1 MNFGG
6 LPHRLL
12 SMTSRF
18 QCTLRAALSMMVYA
32 PSSDLGISSIPHSQ
46 KRALIPQ
53 SQWISAAW
61 RPLGGMISP
70 KNFQSPCC
78 RLSDHDIFF
87 SATHPRSQIFQIINP
102 FKQCANR
109 SLYHHSLIIKRH
121 ELSCRHLN
129 ATLPIDNVTVSSNSG
144 ACCVYSNSNAMSGTK
159 SRSVRIAIVSKNVM
173 EKLIILEFRL
183 LVWS

>member
-1 MNFGG
+1 MCSSLNTCSFLLIVHWPAKHLCPNVFMNVY
-6 LPHRLL
+6 RLL

-70 KNFQSPCC
+70 IFFNPHAADFLIMISFSVPPIQDPRYFKSST
-78 RLSDHDIFF
+78 RLSNVPTGLYI
-87 SATHPRSQIFQIINP
+87 TTL
-102 FKQCANR
+102 
-109 SLYHHSLIIKRH
+109 SLLKDMNCLAGIWMP
-121 ELSCRHLN
+121 L
-129 ATLPIDNVTVSSNSG
+129 
-144 ACCVYSNSNAMSGTK
+144 
-159 SRSVRIAIVSKNVM
+159 
-173 EKLIILEFRL
+173 FRL
-183 LVWS
+183 TT